1 MPELPL
7 KAALRALEPLA
18 CHDDQQVMHEANG
31 VLSVPHVAA
40 LSQAISL
47 KRLADNS
54 DRIATAMENLSE
66 HLAHPEWGLVPT
78 ISRATRK

>member
-1 MPELPL
+1 MTELPL
-7 KAALRALEPLA
+7 KAALRALEPTA
-18 CHDDQQVMHEANG
+18 CPDNQQVLHDADG

-40 LSQAISL
+40 LSQAVSL
-47 KRLADNS
+47 KRIADNG
-54 DRIATAMENLSE
+54 DRLATALENLAE